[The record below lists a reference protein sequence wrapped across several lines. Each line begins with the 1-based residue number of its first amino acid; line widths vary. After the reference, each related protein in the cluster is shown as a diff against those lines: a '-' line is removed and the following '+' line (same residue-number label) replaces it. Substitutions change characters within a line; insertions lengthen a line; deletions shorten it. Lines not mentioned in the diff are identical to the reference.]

1 MLGSLGANYTE
12 DVILAPAAVP
22 CCFFYPETRH
32 HFKDKGF
39 GSRDEG
45 NVGCV

>member
-22 CCFFYPETRH
+22 CWFFYPNRH
-32 HFKDKGF
+32 AAISQTKVFAQGM
-39 GSRDEG
+39 REI
-45 NVGCV
+45 